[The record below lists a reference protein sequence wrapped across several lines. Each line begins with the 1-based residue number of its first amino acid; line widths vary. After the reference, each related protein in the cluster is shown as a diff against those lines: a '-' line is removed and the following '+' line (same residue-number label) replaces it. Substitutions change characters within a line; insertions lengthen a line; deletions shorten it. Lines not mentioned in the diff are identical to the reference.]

1 MVYVLLH
8 TYTQLYI
15 RYSICTNIIPLWGW
29 DSRVF
34 KLKKAERVGESSGVR
49 SEVVRSL
56 DHQTGT
62 KAVEE
67 GGRGVERREEGK
79 EGNRYVGERGNVKGN
94 RRRGV
99 EEERGEGRKWNR

>member
-49 SEVVRSL
+49 SEVLRSL

-67 GGRGVERREEGK
+67 GGRGKGS
-79 EGNRYVGERGNVKGN
+79 GEK
-94 RRRGV
+94 RRRG
-99 EEERGEGRKWNR
+99 RKGTDM